1 MVEAALL
8 KLMRR
13 NHDAGLVYTS
23 QEGKDANYF
32 QLFFYITA
40 FYSLSL
46 DAPNYNQNYHSS
58 FAQLFSY
65 YSYVAAK
72 YLETLSRIM
81 RYMPRLCFLKGRS
94 WDSLLQHKV
103 ISETVWFHQPLIWQ
117 HQITQCQLKLIL
129 FQMKGKVYKEN
140 LEKNKSKKIIVYTFK
155 RILSYKIFT

>member
-13 NHDAGLVYTS
+13 NHDAGLVCTS

-46 DAPNYNQNYHSS
+46 AAPNYNQNYYSS

-65 YSYVAAK
+65 YSYVAATISGDTQQNNEV
-72 YLETLSRIM
+72 YAQIM
-81 RYMPRLCFLKGRS
+81 FPER
-94 WDSLLQHKV
+94 
-103 ISETVWFHQPLIWQ
+103 
-117 HQITQCQLKLIL
+117 QILGQAAPT
-129 FQMKGKVYKEN
+129 
-140 LEKNKSKKIIVYTFK
+140 KSNF
-155 RILSYKIFT
+155 

>member
-1 MVEAALL
+1 MSQLHRVQTDLLQCNQKVNMVEAALL

-65 YSYVAAK
+65 FSYGAAK
-72 YLETLSRIM
+72 YLETLSNEVYSQIM
-81 RYMPRLCFLKGRS
+81 SPER
-94 WDSLLQHKV
+94 
-103 ISETVWFHQPLIWQ
+103 
-117 HQITQCQLKLIL
+117 
-129 FQMKGKVYKEN
+129 
-140 LEKNKSKKIIVYTFK
+140 
-155 RILSYKIFT
+155 